1 MSKPIKCRFGKHEPG
16 WAFVG
21 SSWHP
26 DLYVKICVRCQ
37 DELPTEPGELNPYE
51 QAQGKQEKTR

>member
-26 DLYVKICVRCQ
+26 DLYVKICIRCQ

-51 QAQGKQEKTR
+51 QAQEKTR